1 MADSEVVVST
11 IKNITKL
18 IETGD
23 KESLLSLAIR
33 GASQAKLLANFSKG
47 YQTGQ
52 TKNSIQ
58 VLTGY
63 DARYGMNDSGGL
75 AAEKELAV
83 PLKKNE
89 AAVGATTAHAIYP
102 EFGTRKQAPQPY
114 LRPSMA
120 LVAGEA
126 ERVVEAK
133 MKYEFAKGPLKYGQS
148 RVKF

>member
-1 MADSEVVVST
+1 MADSEVIVST
-11 IKNITKL
+11 IKNVSKL

-63 DARYGMNDSGGL
+63 GFRSGLNDSGGKP
-75 AAEKELAV
+75 AEKEIDV
-83 PLKKNE
+83 PLRKNE

-102 EFGTRKQAPQPY
+102 EFGTRKQAPEPY
-114 LRPSMA
+114 LRPSLA

-126 ERVVEAK
+126 EAVIAAK